1 MTTQSITATTTEITG
16 ATATGPV
23 AAAAERATEAAAAVV
38 DAAVQTLNIA
48 VVTPPRRA
56 GRLYTVANAVVA
68 LVLILLL
75 APVMLAVAIAVKLD
89 GGPILFR
96 QARVGQGGTGFGMLK
111 FRSMVVDAEARL
123 AALAA
128 RNEGS
133 GPLFKMAHDPRVT
146 RVGAVIRRYSL
157 DELPQLFNVVAGT
170 MHLVGP
176 RPALRREVDAY
187 CPMARRRLAV
197 KPGLTGLWQVSG
209 RSDLSWDE
217 SIRLDVDYVERW
229 SPLLDLSILARTAG
243 AVTRGG
249 GAY

>member
-1 MTTQSITATTTEITG
+1 MTAPAEDRSTTSIRVTGSDPVGEAVRATR
-16 ATATGPV
+16 
-23 AAAAERATEAAAAVV
+23 AAADAV
-38 DAAVQTLNIA
+38 DAAEQTVAFGA
-48 VVTPPRRA
+48 VAPRRRA
-56 GRLYTVANAVVA
+56 GLGYTVLNAVVA
-68 LVLILLL
+68 LLLILLL

-89 GGPILFR
+89 GGPVFFR
-96 QARVGQGGTGFGMLK
+96 QTRVGRGGSDFGMLK

-123 AALAA
+123 AELAA
-128 RNEGS
+128 RNEGA
-133 GPLFKMAHDPRVT
+133 GPLFKMCDDPRVT

-187 CPMARRRLAV
+187 CPLAARRLAV

-217 SIRLDVDYVERW
+217 SIRLDADYVERW
-229 SPLLDLSILARTAG
+229 SPMLDLSILARTAG

>member
-1 MTTQSITATTTEITG
+1 MTAPAHQHRTRTTGDPIGEATR
-16 ATATGPV
+16 AT
-23 AAAAERATEAAAAVV
+23 AAAAAAIDEAARVVGFAAVT
-38 DAAVQTLNIA
+38 ATSARTA
-48 VVTPPRRA
+48 SRA
-56 GRLYTVANAVVA
+56 YTVLNAVVA
-68 LVLILLL
+68 LLLILLL

-89 GGPILFR
+89 GGPVFFR
-96 QARVGQGGTGFGMLK
+96 QTRVGRDGSDFGMLK

-128 RNEGS
+128 RNEGA
-133 GPLFKMAHDPRVT
+133 GPLFKMCSDPRVT
-146 RVGAVIRRYSL
+146 RVGCVLRRYSL

-187 CPMARRRLAV
+187 CPLARRRLAV

-217 SIRLDVDYVERW
+217 SIRLDADYVERW
-229 SPLLDLSILARTAG
+229 SPMLDLSILARTAG